1 MDKFRHKLPK
11 DELKKYAKDLG
22 KKLVSSDY
30 KNNRVTDP
38 TKISDKAAKK
48 VKQYV
53 KDYLDKAVAKKHAH
67 DKARKARKATEAAKK
82 NATSDKSATATNQ
95 NDDAGVDIETSL
107 PESGGTELEDSQAQD
122 DSIEMDDP
130 EMSDVDLNDDVPSS
144 PLQPE
149 EDDTMPSTPGED
161 NLKRKREE
169 SGMEEG
175 SESLFKRIKDE
186 DDTSAHTPP
195 PPPPPPP
202 MDEMPD
208 EDENQADLDIKPE
221 MSEADRSMAE
231 QEAALIKENEDAL
244 KDEEAHAKTQLD
256 LEQGLDHNISVAS
269 INDEAPP
276 ALQDDSK
283 QDTTQ
288 IDAEME
294 EVGP

>member
-38 TKISDKAAKK
+38 TKISDKAVKK

-67 DKARKARKATEAAKK
+67 DKARKARKAAEAAKK
-82 NATSDKSATATNQ
+82 NAVSDKTATTTNQ
-95 NDDAGVDIETSL
+95 NGDTGVGIETSL
-107 PESGGTELEDSQAQD
+107 TESGGTELEDSQAQD

-130 EMSDVDLNDDVPSS
+130 EMSDVDLNDVPSS

-175 SESLFKRIKDE
+175 SDSLSKRIKDE

-208 EDENQADLDIKPE
+208 EAESQADHEIKPE

-244 KDEEAHAKTQLD
+244 KDEEAHAKAQLD
-256 LEQGLDHNISVAS
+256 LEQGIDHNISAAS

-276 ALQDDSK
+276 PPKDHSK
-283 QDTTQ
+283 QNITQ
-288 IDAEME
+288 TDAEME